1 MELVVGSIILSTNPS
16 TESACQDNGMTS
28 DKSVE
33 NRASKK
39 DARED
44 DPV

>member
-33 NRASKK
+33 NRASK